1 MKSSTSRVQIER
13 EAIRWL
19 QKRETEQWT
28 PADDAELDRWL
39 QASAGHSVSYI
50 RLRSVWRRVEQ
61 LKHNAEGLPAGQV
74 RRRGT
79 HTPAPCLRPAL
90 PQNEPALAATVLLS
104 MALGILA
111 YRHRRLRLYYPIG
124 GMTVVALGDRSTIML
139 NTHTRIRVWS
149 STTTRRVEI
158 EYGEALFDIAP
169 DSRRSLTVYAANQ
182 RVVVLGTKFSVWSK
196 PDLLHV
202 AVLSDRYASSPRDQS
217 PPAIPRPTVA
227 RHLNVATLGRGEVAD
242 VRNGDITL
250 RQESVEDIERS
261 LAWQTGEIRLDGAP
275 LSEAVAA
282 FNRYNTRQIV
292 FGDPSLRQVRIG
304 GSFHWDNVD
313 GFLGL
318 LDDMGIHS
326 QVQNGQVVLTSKH

>member
-1 MKSSTSRVQIER
+1 MESSSSRVQIER

-19 QKRETEQWT
+19 QKRESEQWT

-61 LKHNAEGLPAGQV
+61 LKHRAEGLPEGQV
-74 RRRGT
+74 PPRRS
-79 HTPAPCLRPAL
+79 HTRAVPLTRSAAKRV
-90 PQNEPALAATVLLS
+90 ALAACVLLVV
-104 MALGILA
+104 ALGVLV
-111 YRHRRLRLYYPIG
+111 YRHAGSVYTTPIG
-124 GMTVVALGDRSTIML
+124 GKTVVALGDRSTITL
-139 NTHTRIRVWS
+139 NTNTQIRVWP
-149 STTTRRVEI
+149 STTTLRVEL

-169 DSRRSLTVYAANQ
+169 DSRRPLSVYAANQ

-202 AVLSDRYASSPRDQS
+202 AVLSGQVRVEPSRPVTLGE
-217 PPAIPRPTVA
+217 PARPTVA
-227 RHLNVATLGRGEVAD
+227 GHLNVATLGGGEVAD

-261 LAWQTGEIRLDGAP
+261 LAWQTGEIVLGGAS

-292 FGDPSLRQVRIG
+292 FGDPSLRQVMIG
-304 GSFHWDNVD
+304 GSFRWDNVD

-318 LDDMGIHS
+318 LDDMGVHS
-326 QVQNGQVVLTSKH
+326 QVQNGQIVLTSKH